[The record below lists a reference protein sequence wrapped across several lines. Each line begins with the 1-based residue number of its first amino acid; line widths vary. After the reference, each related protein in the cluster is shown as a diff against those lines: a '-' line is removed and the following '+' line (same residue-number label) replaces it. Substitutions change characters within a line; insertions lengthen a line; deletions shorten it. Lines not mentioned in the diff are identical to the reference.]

1 MLMRTYVVE
10 MLMRLGLALFLSL
23 ALAVLMAWGWDRS
36 DQPPVNVEQ
45 ITDASAAA
53 TTPDAMSVQ

>member
-1 MLMRTYVVE
+1 VVE

-45 ITDASAAA
+45 ITDASAA
-53 TTPDAMSVQ
+53 TTDAVSVQ